1 MSAFYR
7 KLHKYFSLL
16 VSVQLLLW
24 TVSGIYFS
32 FNKIENVRGEHLL
45 KKVQPFD
52 KTIIDAVSFNDAKK
66 ITLVRRL
73 DEYVFA
79 VVKEDTTYYYNKDGS
94 VVEKISFGLAKEI
107 VLNKTFLK
115 PLSITEIKEESDGA
129 EYRGRPLPLYKIS
142 SSTKEDERMNVYMQ
156 PFSGE
161 ILAIRS
167 DQWRMWDLM
176 WGLHIMDWQER
187 DNIGNIFLKIFSL
200 FALVSALSG
209 IFLFY
214 KTSKRNL

>member
-52 KTIIDAVSFNDAKK
+52 ETIIDAVSFNDAKK

-73 DEYVFA
+73 DQYVFA

-107 VLNKTFLK
+107 VLSKTFLK

-200 FALVSALSG
+200 FALFSALSG

-214 KTSKRNL
+214 KTSKINL

>member
-45 KKVQPFD
+45 K
-52 KTIIDAVSFNDAKK
+52 
-66 ITLVRRL
+66 RL
-73 DEYVFA
+73 DESIFA
-79 VVKEDTTYYYNKDGS
+79 VVKQDETYYYNKDGS
-94 VVEKISFGLAKEI
+94 PTQKISFELAKEI
-107 VLNKTFLK
+107 VLSKTFLK

>member
-45 KKVQPFD
+45 KEVQPFD
-52 KTIIDAVSFNDAKK
+52 ETIIDAVSFNDGKK

-79 VVKEDTTYYYNKDGS
+79 VVKEETTYYYNKDGS

-107 VLNKTFLK
+107 VLSKTFLK

-129 EYRGRPLPLYKIS
+129 EYRERPLPLYKIS
-142 SSTKEDERMNVYMQ
+142 SSTKEDERMNVYM
-156 PFSGE
+156 
-161 ILAIRS
+161 
-167 DQWRMWDLM
+167 
-176 WGLHIMDWQER
+176 
-187 DNIGNIFLKIFSL
+187 
-200 FALVSALSG
+200 
-209 IFLFY
+209 
-214 KTSKRNL
+214 

>member
-52 KTIIDAVSFNDAKK
+52 ETIINAVSFNDAKK

-73 DEYVFA
+73 DQYVFA
-79 VVKEDTTYYYNKDGS
+79 VVKEDTTYYYNK
-94 VVEKISFGLAKEI
+94 
-107 VLNKTFLK
+107 
-115 PLSITEIKEESDGA
+115 TEALLRRFHS
-129 EYRGRPLPLYKIS
+129 
-142 SSTKEDERMNVYMQ
+142 
-156 PFSGE
+156 
-161 ILAIRS
+161 
-167 DQWRMWDLM
+167 
-176 WGLHIMDWQER
+176 DWQ
-187 DNIGNIFLKIFSL
+187 K
-200 FALVSALSG
+200 
-209 IFLFY
+209 
-214 KTSKRNL
+214 K